1 MAFLKNNKPSID
13 EYDTLVRYF
22 MHGFISSSTHD
33 YSLIHYAGLPGMAG
47 YTVNGLEGFAR
58 TSPLFAAWI
67 YSGRPAKVVDPQTGK
82 LVDLIDVLRRG
93 ILSGT
98 DPLSQ
103 NYWGDIKSNDQRI
116 LETADISRLLWLT
129 KEPIWFK
136 LSDIERKK
144 VADWLL
150 QVNNAKITNRN
161 NWILSPIIV
170 NGFLKSVGYEKDAD
184 YSAYFEFE
192 QNYLESG
199 WFADGPRGRVDYY
212 NAWSISYDLYWIHLF
227 DPALDSEFI
236 KDALLNSGRLT
247 SLLISPEGIPMMGRS
262 ICYRTGI
269 PSAII
274 AGAFVS
280 QASLSPSLA
289 RRALDVTW
297 HYFISHNV
305 LRDGTLTMGYFETDP
320 KIVENYS
327 GPGSCHWGLRSLIL
341 AYMARPT
348 DKFWQDAPASLPVEI
363 GDYRL
368 EFPKLGWVIT
378 GNQATKDITITISKN
393 TNDNVYVE
401 PFSDYRKLFEE
412 LMHRPMRPS
421 NEDLKYTLHAY
432 SAKTPLNGNL

>member
-1 MAFLKNNKPSID
+1 MFSISKTKVILFILSFITSIFAFSFVYTHSTEGWGKYHPLSSRQTSYDTETTVAFIKNNKPSIE
-13 EYDTLVRYF
+13 EYDTLVLYF

-170 NGFLKSVGYEKDAD
+170 NSFLKSVGYEK
-184 YSAYFEFE
+184 
-192 QNYLESG
+192 
-199 WFADGPRGRVDYY
+199 RCR
-212 NAWSISYDLYWIHLF
+212 LF
-227 DPALDSEFI
+227 
-236 KDALLNSGRLT
+236 
-247 SLLISPEGIPMMGRS
+247 
-262 ICYRTGI
+262 C
-269 PSAII
+269 
-274 AGAFVS
+274 
-280 QASLSPSLA
+280 
-289 RRALDVTW
+289 
-297 HYFISHNV
+297 
-305 LRDGTLTMGYFETDP
+305 
-320 KIVENYS
+320 
-327 GPGSCHWGLRSLIL
+327 
-341 AYMARPT
+341 
-348 DKFWQDAPASLPVEI
+348 
-363 GDYRL
+363 
-368 EFPKLGWVIT
+368 
-378 GNQATKDITITISKN
+378 
-393 TNDNVYVE
+393 
-401 PFSDYRKLFEE
+401 LF
-412 LMHRPMRPS
+412 
-421 NEDLKYTLHAY
+421 
-432 SAKTPLNGNL
+432 